1 MTDSQ
6 NIGELQ
12 RSSPTSQP
20 AELKLLVLGFCLFE
34 CLKTHIRLSEGC
46 GFAQLEAPPHQ
57 DGPTQGFFLV
67 TAAVA
72 CWGLRLGSK
81 LNPGLLTYSGGPGV
95 GLLQLLSVFCCIRA
109 FSCLCLPAFLAA

>member
-6 NIGELQ
+6 NIGEL
-12 RSSPTSQP
+12 RSSPPTSQP
-20 AELKLLVLGFCLFE
+20 AELKLLVLGFRLFE

-46 GFAQLEAPPHQ
+46 GFAQLEPPQ
-57 DGPTQGFFLV
+57 PSGWSYSGFLP
-67 TAAVA
+67 
-72 CWGLRLGSK
+72 GNGSCC
-81 LNPGLLTYSGGPGV
+81 LFRAQTGLLTYSGGPGL